1 MWLPKPVGDIMSWP
15 GVPELL
21 LIAIVILLLFGGS
34 KLKDVMKSFGEGLR
48 EFRKATEEPT
58 QQLHKELQTPPTTSA
73 DSEASDGAQ
82 ESEDHQ
88 SEPPVS

>member
-1 MWLPKPVGDIMSWP
+1 MSWP

-58 QQLHKELQTPPTTSA
+58 QQLHKELQTPTTSA